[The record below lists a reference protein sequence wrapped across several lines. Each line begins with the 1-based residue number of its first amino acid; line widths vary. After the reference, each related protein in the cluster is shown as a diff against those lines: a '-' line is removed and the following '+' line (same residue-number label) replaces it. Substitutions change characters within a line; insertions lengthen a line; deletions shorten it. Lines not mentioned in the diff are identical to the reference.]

1 MCAWPNPMTVD
12 PSCVEL
18 LVPRDDRL
26 FAAIDAVLAHAC
38 ERAGLSGSE
47 ERDLSRAVSG
57 ACDEAFSLAAR
68 NGNAAAIL
76 HIVVCD
82 SPNRVEVSIEQS
94 TGEGPAE
101 PEVPPSVRVQQK
113 PDVVDAAPHEM
124 NIGDLHH
131 DMRKDRPRTVLVKHH
146 ATPNPQ
152 GHR

>member
-26 FAAIDAVLAHAC
+26 LAAIDAVLCHAC

-47 ERDLSRAVSG
+47 ERDLSRAVSD

-76 HIVVCD
+76 RIAVCD
-82 SPNRVEVSIEQS
+82 FPNRVEVSIEQS
-94 TGEGPAE
+94 TGEGAAQ
-101 PEVPPSVRVQQK
+101 PEIPPSARFKQK
-113 PDVVDAAPHEM
+113 PDVVDATPHER
-124 NIGDLHH
+124 NIGHH
-131 DMRKDRPRTVLVKHH
+131 DMRAGRPRTVLVKYH
-146 ATPNPQ
+146 ATRNP
-152 GHR
+152 